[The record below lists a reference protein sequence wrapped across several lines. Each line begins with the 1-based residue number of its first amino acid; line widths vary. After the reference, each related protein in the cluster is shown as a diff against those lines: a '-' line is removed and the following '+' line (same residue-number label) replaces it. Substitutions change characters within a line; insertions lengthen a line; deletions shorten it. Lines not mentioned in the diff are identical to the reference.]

1 MYIGDT
7 KVKDPVGSDPAT
19 TALRGGFV
27 AFGDTQQEADA
38 LVHGRRER
46 GQPGTRFDPRT
57 GLGHVAAVEG
67 QYERAE
73 ALGLE
78 VQALLF
84 EVWGGFS
91 AAVVELLRRA
101 AGTRGNKLRK
111 SEYDEATWSTRTWTT
126 FAAQRIACALTLAVA
141 TEVAHA
147 LSLPT
152 ACDPRARAA
161 GE

>member
-1 MYIGDT
+1 M
-7 KVKDPVGSDPAT
+7 
-19 TALRGGFV
+19 
-27 AFGDTQQEADA
+27 
-38 LVHGRRER
+38 
-46 GQPGTRFDPRT
+46 
-57 GLGHVAAVEG
+57 AAVEG

-126 FAAQRIACALTLAVA
+126 FAAQLIACALTLAVA